1 MHALRQPGQ
10 RHGADEHSEVAQRDV
25 VEAGPG
31 DRSMMMPT
39 SHAATNQA
47 PNRGATATSTPA
59 TISMMPTRYMHW
71 LAVPGTRS
79 SIHPAR
85 YMLR

>member
-1 MHALRQPGQ
+1 
-10 RHGADEHSEVAQRDV
+10 
-25 VEAGPG
+25 
-31 DRSMMMPT
+31 
-39 SHAATNQA
+39 
-47 PNRGATATSTPA
+47 
-59 TISMMPTRYMHW
+59 MMPTRYMHW